1 LVSGLDRISEAEL
14 VRGEVTNAECSVL
27 AYMAAEETASSI
39 VAFQPTILADLG
51 WTAAVAQ
58 WHTIPVYAVAFVL
71 TLTSAYAS
79 DKLGHR
85 YGFTVFGALL
95 IIIGWAIELAQV
107 NAAGVRYFGM
117 FLVSS
122 GAFINMSTI
131 VVWLC
136 VNVGKGVKRTIAMGF
151 LIGFG
156 NCGALISG
164 NVFITNQSPRYP
176 VGFGVGLAFGVVSL
190 ITVSTYFFALRMENR
205 RRDKLQSTSGRT
217 YTREEQEQM
226 QDLGESHPDFRFQ
239 L

>member
-1 LVSGLDRISEAEL
+1 
-14 VRGEVTNAECSVL
+14 
-27 AYMAAEETASSI
+27 MAAEETASSL

-51 WTAAVAQ
+51 WTASSAQ
-58 WHTIPVYAVAFVL
+58 WHTIPVYATAFVL
-71 TLTSAYAS
+71 TLSSAYLS

-85 YGFTVFGALL
+85 YAFTVFGSIL

-107 NAAGVRYFGM
+107 PAAGVRYFGM

-136 VNVGKGVKRTIAMGF
+136 VNVDKGVKRTIAMGF

-156 NCGALISG
+156 NCGAFVSG
-164 NVFITNQSPRYP
+164 NVFITNQSPKYP

-190 ITVSTYFFALRMENR
+190 ITISAYFFGLRRENL
-205 RRDKLQSTSGRT
+205 RRDRIQSTSGQT
-217 YTREEQEQM
+217 YTREELEQM
-226 QDLGESHPDFRFQ
+226 QDLGDSHPDFRYQ